1 MIQIIAGEKGKGK
14 TKLLIARANEDVR
27 NITGNLVYI
36 DKSNKHMYEL
46 SNKIRLI
53 NSRDYLLSNADEF
66 LGFISG
72 ILSSDHDV
80 EKIYFDS
87 LLKIANLDENADLEP
102 VLTKLNA
109 ISNLFNIE
117 FVVCISVPKSR
128 IPDSFMDQVI
138 IAL

>member
-1 MIQIIAGEKGKGK
+1 MIHIIAGEKGKGK

-27 NITGNLVYI
+27 SITGNLVYI

-53 NSRDYLLSNADEF
+53 NSRDYLLTNADEF
-66 LGFISG
+66 LGFICG

-117 FVVCISVPKSR
+117 FVVCISVSKSR
-128 IPDSFMDQVI
+128 IPDSFSDQI
-138 IAL
+138 IISL

>member
-14 TKLLIARANEDVR
+14 TKLLIARANNDVR
-27 NITGNLVYI
+27 SINGNLVFI

-72 ILSSDHDV
+72 ILSCDHDV
-80 EKIYFDS
+80 EKIYFDNFI
-87 LLKIANLDENADLEP
+87 KIANLDENTDFEP

-109 ISNLFNIE
+109 ISNLFSVE
-117 FVVCISVPKSR
+117 FVVCISVPKER
-128 IPDSFMDQVI
+128 IPDSFAEQI
-138 IAL
+138 IEAL

>member
-1 MIQIIAGEKGKGK
+1 MVQIIAGEKGKGK
-14 TKLLIARANEDVR
+14 TKLLIARANDDVR
-27 NITGNLVYI
+27 NINGNLVYI

-66 LGFISG
+66 LGFICG

-109 ISNLFNIE
+109 ISNLFKIE
-117 FVVCISVPKSR
+117 FVVCISVKKDR
-128 IPDSFMDQVI
+128 IPDSFQDQI
-138 IAL
+138 IEAL

>member
-14 TKLLIARANEDVR
+14 TKLLIARANDDVR
-27 NITGNLVYI
+27 TINGHLVYI

-53 NSRDYLLSNADEF
+53 NSREYLLTNADEF

-72 ILSSDHDV
+72 VLANDHDI

-87 LLKIANLDENADLEP
+87 FLKIANLDENADLEP
-102 VLTKLNA
+102 VLSKLNA
-109 ISNLFNIE
+109 ISNLFKIE
-117 FVVCISVPKSR
+117 FVVCISVPKER
-128 IPDSFMDQVI
+128 IPECFSDQI
-138 IAL
+138 IEAL

>member
-14 TKLLIARANEDVR
+14 TKLLIARANNDVR
-27 NITGNLVYI
+27 TMNGNLVYI

-53 NSRDYLLSNADEF
+53 NSRDYLLSNVDEF
-66 LGFISG
+66 VGFISG

-87 LLKIANLDENADLEP
+87 FLKLANLDENTDLEP
-102 VLTKLNA
+102 HLTKLNA
-109 ISNLFNIE
+109 ISNLFKIE
-117 FVVCISVPKSR
+117 FVLCISVGKDR
-128 IPDSFMDQVI
+128 IPDSFSDQILV
-138 IAL
+138 AL

>member
-14 TKLLIARANEDVR
+14 TKLLIARANDDVR
-27 NITGNLVYI
+27 TITGNLVYI

-87 LLKIANLDENADLEP
+87 LLKLANLDEHADLEP

-109 ISNLFNIE
+109 ISNLFKIE
-117 FVVCISVPKSR
+117 FVVCISVPKER
-128 IPDSFMDQVI
+128 IPDSFLDQI
-138 IAL
+138 IEVL

>member
-1 MIQIIAGEKGKGK
+1 MIHIIAGEKGKGK

-27 NITGNLVYI
+27 SITGNLVYI

-53 NSRDYLLSNADEF
+53 NSRDYLLTNADEF
-66 LGFISG
+66 LGFICG

-87 LLKIANLDENADLEP
+87 LLKIANLDENADLEEE
-102 VLTKLNA
+102 T
-109 ISNLFNIE
+109 E
-117 FVVCISVPKSR
+117 
-128 IPDSFMDQVI
+128 
-138 IAL
+138 